1 MKKFILSL
9 VVLFAPNFTLA
20 EVIPFSI
27 ERTHVE
33 TIITKDREYDLFIK
47 TPRFYLKDTEKKYPI
62 IVLSD
67 GSYSFPLVSSITR
80 QMSGGGVIEEP
91 IIVGVS
97 YDKKTR
103 WDISRTRDYT
113 PTYSPN
119 EEQSHSK
126 EANLKSGGADNY
138 LLIIENTILP
148 FMRANYRVD
157 RRKEIYAGHSYG
169 GLFGGFI
176 LKTKPELFDF
186 YILSDPSFWYHN
198 GSIFGF
204 QQEPS
209 NHNPNVVIFSQARKS
224 ELESQNCGQ
233 CMAENAEN
241 FSNDLKKQL
250 PKAKIEYFELE
261 NEIHETVFP
270 ISVSRG
276 LRNFLGK

>member
-1 MKKFILSL
+1 
-9 VVLFAPNFTLA
+9 
-20 EVIPFSI
+20 
-27 ERTHVE
+27 
-33 TIITKDREYDLFIK
+33 
-47 TPRFYLKDTEKKYPI
+47 
-62 IVLSD
+62 
-67 GSYSFPLVSSITR
+67 
-80 QMSGGGVIEEP
+80 MSGGGVIEEP

-97 YDKKTR
+97 YDKKMR